1 MKKRVVEEDADGSSE
16 RLSRAAASV
25 APFATLK
32 RERRRGRVVSVG
44 RWANRYLHST
54 YDDVNAEK
62 RVHEEGPAHQRS
74 PQKRFASKETLFS
87 LEEPLENVSQGRRRE
102 REREKETPR
111 FDVRLVVANA
121 ISVLL
126 SSRW

>member
-1 MKKRVVEEDADGSSE
+1 MVEEDADGSSE

-25 APFATLK
+25 APFAALK
-32 RERRRGRVVSVG
+32 RERKGSSLLVG
-44 RWANRYLHST
+44 GPTVIYIPRTMTSMPK
-54 YDDVNAEK
+54 K
-62 RVHEEGPAHQRS
+62 RVHEEGPAQQRS

-87 LEEPLENVSQGRRRE
+87 RGASRERFSRTKTRQRDRE
-102 REREKETPR
+102 RERETPR